1 MHYRTP
7 RIGFLEPADA
17 FLATFGDA
25 VHRCETTAFETG
37 ELPHGDGPVAVVPAV
52 P

>member
-7 RIGFLEPADA
+7 RIGFLQPPDA
-17 FLATFGDA
+17 FLERIGAVERVDSTVIATDA
-25 VHRCETTAFETG
+25 
-37 ELPHGDGPVAVVPAV
+37 LPSGDGPVAVVPAV